1 MEEIINIVGEQ
12 PESDNSTLIA
22 EEQRTEMELENGSPI
37 SKFKSV
43 KELGMAYQNLEKE
56 FTQKCQ
62 KIKELTDKLSSL
74 ENTNVFVPEYE
85 REDWAEN
92 VKLFFAN
99 HPLAK
104 EYIAEI
110 SEVLQK
116 DESVSKQTNSLEVA
130 LTKVLANKFVPYTE
144 LIKDENF
151 LEQYIYSNQQIGEK
165 FINNYLDGLE
175 KNKAMPLMTSISG
188 SGTFSSPI
196 KKPKTIKDAG
206 KMVEAYFKN

>member
-12 PESDNSTLIA
+12 PQKDNSTLSA
-22 EEQRTEMELENGSPI
+22 EEQHTETELDNGSPI

-43 KELGMAYQNLEKE
+43 KELGFAYQNLEKE

-62 KIKELTDKLSSL
+62 KIKELTDKLSVL

-92 VKLFFAN
+92 VKSFFAS

-110 SEVLQK
+110 SEVLKK
-116 DESVSKQTNSLEVA
+116 DENVLKQSNSLDAA
-130 LTKVLANKFVPYTE
+130 LTKVLASKYVPYTE

-151 LEQYIYSNQQIGEK
+151 LEQYVYSNKQIGEK
-165 FINNYLDGLE
+165 IINNYLDGLE